1 MMPWPRLASIVED
14 AGRAA
19 LVTLREVR
27 GSTPREAGAALVVRP
42 GGGFHGTIGGG
53 ALEWRALDL
62 ARRALE
68 GAPSARLEAMA
79 LGPDC
84 GQCCGGRVTLLVES
98 FDRADLPELHRLA
111 RWQEEARDGLDLV
124 ASFDPDGRVRRER
137 PGPGGVPHGG
147 WHETYG
153 SWRLP
158 LALFGA
164 GHVGRAL
171 VLALAPLPVAIRWI
185 DTRPDA
191 FPSIVPGDVTTL
203 MTADPAACLPDLGT
217 GSAVLV
223 MTHDHGLD
231 LAIVAAALRRPDLP
245 FVGLIGS
252 STKRAR
258 FLRRL
263 AEAGIADAD
272 RRLVCPV
279 GAPDLRD
286 KHPAIIAAGIAVEL
300 LRLRQHVMTSRMP
313 ATTRRRA

>member
-19 LVTLREVR
+19 FVTLREVR
-27 GSTPREAGAALVVRP
+27 GSTPREAGASLILRP
-42 GGGFHGTIGGG
+42 DGGFHGTIGGG

-62 ARRALE
+62 ARCALE
-68 GAPSARLEAMA
+68 GAPGARLEAMA

-111 RWQEEARDGLDLV
+111 RWQEEAPDGLDLV
-124 ASFDPDGRVRRER
+124 AAFGPDGRVRRER
-137 PGPGGVPHGG
+137 PGPGGVPQGG

-153 SWRLP
+153 IWRLP

-185 DTRPDA
+185 DPRPDA
-191 FPSIVPGDVTTL
+191 FPSVIAGDVATQVQP
-203 MTADPAACLPDLGT
+203 DPAACLGDLDP

-231 LAIVAAALRRPDLP
+231 LAIVAGALRRPDLP

-252 STKRAR
+252 LTKRAR

-263 AEAGIADAD
+263 AEAGSADAD
-272 RRLVCPV
+272 SRLVCPV
-279 GAPDLRD
+279 GVPDLRD

-300 LRLRQHVMTSRMP
+300 LRLRQQLMTSRMP

>member
-1 MMPWPRLASIVED
+1 MMPWPRLARIVEET
-14 AGRAA
+14 GHAA
-19 LVTLREVR
+19 LVTLRDVR

-62 ARRALE
+62 ATRALE
-68 GAPSARLEAMA
+68 ASPVARLEAMA

-98 FDRADLPELHRLA
+98 FDAADLPDLHRLA
-111 RWQEEARDGLDLV
+111 RWQEEAPDGLDLV
-124 ASFDPDGRVRRER
+124 AAFSADGRVRRER
-137 PGPGGVPHGG
+137 PGIAAMPQGG
-147 WHETYG
+147 WREHYG
-153 SWRLP
+153 QWRLP
-158 LALFGA
+158 VGLFGA

-171 VLALAPLPVAIRWI
+171 VLALAALPVTIRWI
-185 DTRPDA
+185 DPRPGA
-191 FPSIVPGDVTTL
+191 FPTIVPGDVKTL
-203 MTADPAACLPDLGT
+203 SAPDPAACLPDLPA

-231 LAIVAAALRRPDLP
+231 LAIVAAALRRRDLP

-252 STKRAR
+252 KTKRAR

-263 AEAGIADAD
+263 AEAGIPDAES
-272 RRLVCPV
+272 RLVCPV
-279 GAPDLRD
+279 GLPDLRD

-300 LRLRQHVMTSRMP
+300 LRLRQALMTRDIP
-313 ATTRRRA
+313 DATRRRA

>member
-1 MMPWPRLASIVED
+1 MMPWPRLAAIVEET
-14 AGRAA
+14 GRAA

-53 ALEWRALDL
+53 ALEWRALEL
-62 ARRALE
+62 ATRALE
-68 GAPSARLEAMA
+68 APPRARLEAMA

-98 FDRADLPELHRLA
+98 FDAADLPDLHRLA
-111 RWQEEARDGLDLV
+111 RWQEEAPDGLDLV
-124 ASFDPDGRVRRER
+124 STLAPDGRVRRER
-137 PGPGGVPHGG
+137 PGKGPLPSGG
-147 WHETYG
+147 WREHYG
-153 SWRLP
+153 QWRLP

-185 DTRPDA
+185 DSRPDA
-191 FPSIVPGDVTTL
+191 FPPVVPGDVETL
-203 MTADPAACLPDLGT
+203 ATPDPAACLKALPA

-223 MTHDHGLD
+223 MTHDHALD

-252 STKRAR
+252 ATKRAR

-263 AEAGIADAD
+263 AEAGIPDAD
-272 RRLVCPV
+272 SRLVCPV
-279 GAPDLRD
+279 GLPDLRD
-286 KHPAIIAAGIAVEL
+286 RHPAIIAAGIAVEL
-300 LRLRQHVMTSRMP
+300 LRLRQALMTRDIP
-313 ATTRRRA
+313 DATRRRA